1 LLIDETGNKIN
12 SEEILKTSD
21 YVIIAFWAEWLGK
34 LSKNMLID
42 LENYIHK
49 YNDKNIMQLKVNL
62 GNPSENKLSE
72 N

>member
-1 LLIDETGNKIN
+1 MIDETGGKIN
-12 SEEILKTSD
+12 PEEILRTSD

-42 LENYIHK
+42 LENYIKNH
-49 YNDKNIMQLKVNL
+49 NDKNIILLKVNL
-62 GNPSENKLSE
+62 GNPSEKKLSV